1 MGERT
6 GFRRTWFKG
15 KPEILGTFV
24 CRNDSDFEFSALW
37 NGENWIKDGYVINGV
52 TEWTSVSLVGEEV
65 IETCKDTDDCTKYPE
80 RHSTLVDA
88 KHCYLNPVRTPESM
102 KADTIRERTG
112 SIKSTNIVN
121 SSGDINDFDARQFVE
136 SRGGRMS
143 DSDLKNFKHLSNASE
158 QEMLFARPVNGQ
170 DIRTISGELGRLREL
185 NKLYTELENQSKK
198 LLTNIN
204 GCPYLLCE
212 PETDKLPVLGLA
224 EEMAICND
232 ILYARYYGIKENLEI
247 IKNLIG

>member
-37 NGENWIKDGYVINGV
+37 NGKNWIKDGYVINGV

-65 IETCKDTDDCTKYPE
+65 IETCKDTDDCAK
-80 RHSTLVDA
+80 SFA
-88 KHCYLNPVRTPESM
+88 KHTTLTDKNHCYYNPL
-102 KADTIRERTG
+102 G
-112 SIKSTNIVN
+112 
-121 SSGDINDFDARQFVE
+121 DFDAKQFVE

-170 DIRTISGELGRLREL
+170 DIRTVSGELGRLREL

-198 LLTNIN
+198 LLTNIS
-204 GCPYLLCE
+204 GCPYMLCE
-212 PETDKLPVLGLA
+212 PETDKPPMLGLA

-232 ILYARYYGIKENLEI
+232 ILYARYYGIKDNLEI

>member
-37 NGENWIKDGYVINGV
+37 NGKNWIKDGYIINGV

-65 IETCKDTDDCTKYPE
+65 IETYKD
-80 RHSTLVDA
+80 
-88 KHCYLNPVRTPESM
+88 N
-102 KADTIRERTG
+102 G
-112 SIKSTNIVN
+112 SVKSY
-121 SSGDINDFDARQFVE
+121 SSLNDFDVREWVK
-136 SRGGRMS
+136 SRDGVMS
-143 DSDLKNFKHLSNASE
+143 DSDARNFEDMLQKEVQETLFGRTANAH
-158 QEMLFARPVNGQ
+158 
-170 DIRTISGELGRLREL
+170 DTRTISGELSRMREL

-198 LLTNIN
+198 LLTDIN
-204 GCPYLLCE
+204 GCQYPLCGKE
-212 PETDKLPVLGLA
+212 EIKAPVLGLA
-224 EEMAICND
+224 EEMAVCND
-232 ILYARYYGIKENLEI
+232 VLYARYYGIKENLEI